1 MTRIG
6 IIPQPE
12 GTQVLLTKGESR
24 ITRIATTETKTLA
37 TKPMARY
44 FSTKLEESP
53 LVLAEAGLLALDLL
67 AILLEY
73 WLG

>member
-1 MTRIG
+1 M
-6 IIPQPE
+6 
-12 GTQVLLTKGESR
+12 
-24 ITRIATTETKTLA
+24 ATTETKTLA

>member
-1 MTRIG
+1 M
-6 IIPQPE
+6 
-12 GTQVLLTKGESR
+12 
-24 ITRIATTETKTLA
+24 AATETKTLA
-37 TKPMARY
+37 TKPMAMY

-53 LVLAEAGLLALDLL
+53 LVLAEAGFLAVDLL